1 MKSAFVKFKHFASRS
16 HVDSNRRPLDY
27 SLLISVLVLCI
38 VGLLVQ
44 FSANGGDSD
53 NFVRQGIRIAIALT
67 VMITL
72 AYVPLEKTLKFTPH
86 IYVIG
91 LVLLVLVLLI
101 GLAGRGAQRWLS
113 LGFATFQPAEL
124 MKLAVPLI
132 IAWLLSHKYQNDRP
146 FLILMACSISV
157 LLPAYLVYQQPD
169 LGTAIMVVAVGGFA
183 IFLGGLAWR
192 WIGILSFIVVM
203 TVPLIWPFLHDY
215 QKTRV
220 ITLFNPWK
228 DPFGQ
233 GYHSIQSMIAIGSGG
248 VYGKGWLNGSQSQ
261 LEFLPERTTDFV
273 FSVFAE
279 EFGFIGS
286 LLLIFLFLFL
296 IFRCF
301 IIAYKCETEY
311 ARIIAG
317 SVAITIFVHLFV
329 NIGMVAG
336 MLPVVGLPLP
346 ILSYGGT
353 SMVTVVGGLGLVM
366 AAKHTQKG
374 PYL

>member
-1 MKSAFVKFKHFASRS
+1 MV
-16 HVDSNRRPLDY
+16 
-27 SLLISVLVLCI
+27 VLCVI
-38 VGLLVQ
+38 GLLVQ

-53 NFVRQGIRIAIALT
+53 SFVRQGIRIVIALA
-67 VMITL
+67 VMLTL
-72 AYVPLEKTLKFTPH
+72 AHIPLERILKYTPH
-86 IYVIG
+86 IYAIG
-91 LVLLVLVLLI
+91 ILLLVLVLLI
-101 GLAGRGAQRWLS
+101 GLTGRGAQRWLS

-124 MKLAVPLI
+124 MKLAVPLMV
-132 IAWLLSHKYQNDRP
+132 AWLLSHKYQNDRP
-146 FLILMACSISV
+146 FLILAACSISV
-157 LLPAYLVYQQPD
+157 FLPAYLVYQQPD

-192 WIGILSFIVVM
+192 WIGILSLIVVM
-203 TVPLIWPFLHDY
+203 IAPLIWPFLHDY

-286 LLLIFLFLFL
+286 SLLILIFLYL

-301 IIAYKCETEY
+301 LIAYKSETEY

-317 SVAITIFVHLFV
+317 SVAIMIFVHLFV

-336 MLPVVGLPLP
+336 ILPVVGLPLP

-353 SMVTVVGGLGLVM
+353 SMVTVIGGLGLVM